1 MLFIINNTLT
11 RLISHLKLNWGKKVG
26 PRNFFRRRNWAA
38 LSICFPRPWIGFG
51 PIRLAGHISWLM
63 NEVSQHTVAWPCH
76 DRHVS
81 VHCLAGRQ
89 TRIQQCCKSLA
100 ALATLLD
107 NAARWFWRQIQWP
120 WGWYI
125 KVSTPQQRPYGLAE
139 RGIHPLKTA
148 GINVALFDRHL
159 CV

>member
-1 MLFIINNTLT
+1 MPYF
-11 RLISHLKLNWGKKVG
+11 SSEAKLGAKKWGPKI
-26 PRNFFRRRNWAA
+26 FFRRRNWAPF
-38 LSICFPRPWIGFG
+38 SICFWRPWIGFG
-51 PIRLAGHISWLM
+51 PIRLAGHISWLT
-63 NEVSQHTVAWPCH
+63 NEVPQQL
-76 DRHVS
+76 DHVMIAMTNLLL
-81 VHCLAGRQ
+81 CLFFYAGRQ

-148 GINVALFDRHL
+148 GINVALLDWHW